1 MKDNKLSI
9 LIVTPNLNGARFLKD
24 CIESIQRQ
32 DYPAIKHVVIDGGST
47 DESLEILKRYSVD
60 YEIVPELNN
69 YEAIH
74 YGFEKY
80 PSDIQAW
87 LNADDIYRDGALYSV
102 MQIFNTSSHVW
113 WLTGLPS
120 LTDSTGRIKPIT
132 SLPCPLFSKYFYLQG
147 RRKYIQQESTFWR
160 SKLYTTVNGLSTD
173 YKYANDYF
181 LWFSF
186 FKHTKLY
193 TLPQILASFRE
204 HGGGQ
209 ISVKNREKYKGEV
222 EDIIA
227 KNKIVLNPIKIWV
240 IKILL
245 FFDFI
250 ILNTPKI
257 RGKYMKSKFRQKF
270 LAFAPL
276 ITFQNADVKVL

>member
-1 MKDNKLSI
+1 M
-9 LIVTPNLNGARFLKD
+9 
-24 CIESIQRQ
+24 
-32 DYPAIKHVVIDGGST
+32 
-47 DESLEILKRYSVD
+47 
-60 YEIVPELNN
+60 
-69 YEAIH
+69 
-74 YGFEKY
+74 
-80 PSDIQAW
+80 
-87 LNADDIYRDGALYSV
+87 
-102 MQIFNTSSHVW
+102 
-113 WLTGLPS
+113 
-120 LTDSTGRIKPIT
+120 
-132 SLPCPLFSKYFYLQG
+132 
-147 RRKYIQQESTFWR
+147 
-160 SKLYTTVNGLSTD
+160 STD
-173 YKYANDYF
+173 YKYANDYL

-257 RGKYMKSKFRQKF
+257 RRKYMNSKFRQKF

-276 ITFQNADVKVL
+276 ITFQNSDV